1 MATKLTME
9 ENVIPLLIPLD
20 RTAIAANTPYIDL
33 KLVNELSFLVYY
45 GALTGAST
53 GDAVTVTVE
62 CSSTSASSASE
73 VAIAFKYRK
82 SSATGTNAWGDV
94 TDATSSGVTLAEN
107 ADDNKALL
115 IQVDPAVVY
124 AAKSDAR
131 YVRVALTPAGSYS
144 ASTGCV
150 VAFVDP
156 IYKQA
161 TMISSATA

>member
-1 MATKLTME
+1 MNTQFGML
-9 ENVIPLLIPLD
+9 ENVFPLLIPLD
-20 RTAIAANTPYIDL
+20 RTATAAATPYVDL
-33 KLVNELSFLVYY
+33 KTVNSLSFLVYY

-82 SSATGTNAWGDV
+82 SAATGTNTWGAV
-94 TDATSSGVTLAEN
+94 TDATSSGVTMAEN

-115 IQVDPAVVY
+115 IEVDPAVVA

-131 YVRVALTPAGSYS
+131 YVRLVLTPAGSYS
-144 ASTGCV
+144 ASTGAV
-150 VAFVDP
+150 IGFIDP
-156 IYKQA
+156 IYKQT
-161 TMISSATA
+161 TMISAAS